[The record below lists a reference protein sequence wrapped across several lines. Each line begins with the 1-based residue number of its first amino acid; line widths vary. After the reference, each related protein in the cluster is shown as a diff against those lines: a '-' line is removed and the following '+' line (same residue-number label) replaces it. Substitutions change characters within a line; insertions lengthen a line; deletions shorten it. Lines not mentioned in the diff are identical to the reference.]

1 MYQNRSQNSKKSFEE
16 IINLDEDD
24 SDEIYDIKY
33 YEKNNKNS
41 KKEKTNKKLVKN
53 ITNENLINNEELCYK
68 NNDKGI
74 LSKKRKRQ
82 NYHKKLNIGLE
93 FKLYYKLVEKYGI
106 EKVLSSLCDNDNIF
120 SMNEVDKIIDQI
132 KEKCGKDKFIN
143 NIIKTYYSLLNDYI
157 NDNPDIKNTILD
169 NYNNFNQQR
178 ILKEENT
185 DINNNQAF
193 LNFQFNINDIVEIP
207 INKENN
213 NNKKLGL
220 ESHYNKNEDGNI
232 YKYKIMYLLGKLAI
246 FKCSDIDCNGDGIFD
261 LETKKFTM
269 QQKHNKKYSE
279 HNFFNNEE
287 INNDIV
293 FKEMNINGYKDAQVI
308 FKDKSKIVSF
318 YS

>member
-24 SDEIYDIKY
+24 SDEIYNIKY
-33 YEKNNKNS
+33 YEKNKKSS

-53 ITNENLINNEELCYK
+53 ITNENLINNEELCYR

-143 NIIKTYYSLLNDYI
+143 NIIKT
-157 NDNPDIKNTILD
+157 
-169 NYNNFNQQR
+169 
-178 ILKEENT
+178 LKEENT
-185 DINNNQAF
+185 DINNNQTF

-261 LETKKFTM
+261 LETKKFTI

-279 HNFFNNEE
+279 HNFFINEE